1 MILTPHPILR
11 CALLLDALA
20 SGAICGLLVAAAGPL
35 SHLFGLPHALLFWL
49 GLGLLPYV
57 AFLILLARRPTLG
70 RGVVRLVIALNGVW
84 VIDSLALLLSGW
96 LTPTLWGTAFV
107 LGQALAVAGFAGL
120 QAYGL
125 RFSLVARLA
134 PAHA

>member
-11 CALLLDALA
+11 CALLLDALG

-35 SHLFGLPHALLFWL
+35 SHLFGLPEALLFGL
-49 GLGLLPYV
+49 GLALLPYV
-57 AFLILLARRPTLG
+57 AFLILLARRPALG

-96 LTPTLWGTAFV
+96 VTPTLWGTAFV

-120 QAYGL
+120 QAFGL
-125 RFSLVARLA
+125 RRSLA